1 MSQLT
6 VDSINGVFSLYQKY
20 GEKGYIGE
28 TITQLEHA
36 TQAAMSAEKEE
47 YFNFPELII
56 SAFLHDIGHLLCY
69 QNESLELMGNFG
81 VKNHELIGANYLRD
95 KGFPEIICKL
105 VAGHV
110 PTKRYLISKDQNYY
124 NNLSEASKE
133 TFKRQGGNMT
143 QSEIDLFEE
152 DPLFILHLKMRHY
165 DDMAK
170 LNDNQT
176 LENIKKMDPVE
187 YFRVYTMK
195 HLLDFE

>member
-1 MSQLT
+1 MSELT
-6 VDSINGVFSLYQKY
+6 VNSISEVFLLYQNY
-20 GEKGYIGE
+20 GNNGYIGE
-28 TITQLEHA
+28 SISQLEHA
-36 TQAAMSAEKEE
+36 TQAALEAQKDE
-47 YFNFPELII
+47 YFNYPEVVIA
-56 SAFLHDIGHLLCY
+56 AFLHDVGHLLCY
-69 QNESLELMGNFG
+69 NNQELELMDNYG
-81 VKNHELIGANYLRD
+81 VKNHEMVGHNYLES
-95 KGFPEIICKL
+95 KGFPEIISKL

-143 QSEIDLFEE
+143 QSEIDLFEK

-170 LNDNQT
+170 LNDSET